1 MTTQKVKAALK
12 NFGLPRLIIAGFLLL
27 LLIMAPFVGA
37 DLPTQISN
45 IINRFS
51 WNGILVLA
59 MVPMVHSGCGLN
71 FGLPLGI
78 ISGLLGATLSIEF
91 GFTGPLSFLAA
102 ILIATPFA
110 LILGTLY
117 GWLLNKIK
125 GGEMMIAT
133 YVGFSSVSFMC
144 MMWLILPYHSP
155 NMVWGLSGK
164 GLRTTISLEGYY
176 IGALANFLQI
186 NIGSISI
193 PTGTLLF
200 FALLAFCIWAFL
212 HTKTGTAMTAVGSN
226 PAFAKA
232 AGINV
237 DKIRMLSVIM
247 STWLAAIGI
256 LVYEQ
261 GFGFIQLYMAPFY
274 MALPAVSAILI
285 GGASVNKATIMN
297 VIVGTILFQGIVT
310 MTPTVMNN
318 MIHMDM
324 SEVIRIIASTDI
336 RLLVQKFSVPLM
348 FIIICAICIPLSGLS
363 ANMLINEIV
372 TRIGRN
378 AFLILSLLIP
388 IMAGMGLNFGMTLGA
403 MAAEIALIFVSDWQI
418 VGIPGMVLAAIVS
431 VPISVLLGIFCGKI
445 LNEAKGREMITSYI
459 MSFFVNGIY
468 QLVVLYLMGSIIPIK
483 HGAIKL
489 PRGYGIRNT
498 VSLLSMRQKLDN
510 LLAINV
516 AGVKIPVLTFIIIAL
531 LCLFIVWFSKTKL
544 GQDMRAVGQ
553 DMGVARDAGINVE
566 RTRIISIVMS
576 TVLAGFGMI
585 IYLQNMGNIA
595 TYSAH
600 SQIGMFCIAA
610 LLVGGASV
618 DRASIGNVFLGVIL
632 FHTMFIVAPKAGAA
646 ITGDSMIG
654 EYFRVFVSYAV
665 ITIALVMYETNKRRA
680 KSAAGQQ
687 LQAAQDAEEAAGK
700 EKA

>member
-1 MTTQKVKAALK
+1 MEENTAMKDRFITALK
-12 NFGLPRLIIAGFLLL
+12 NFGLPRLIITGFLVLL
-27 LLIMAPFVGA
+27 LVMAPFVGA

-91 GFTGPLSFLAA
+91 GFTGRLSFLMA

-110 LILGTLY
+110 LVFGTIY

-133 YVGFSSVSFMC
+133 YVGFSSVSMMC
-144 MMWLILPYHSP
+144 MMWLLLPYHSP

-176 IGALANFLQI
+176 DKALAGIAQI
-186 NIGSISI
+186 NIGRISI

-200 FALLAFCIWAFL
+200 FALLAFGIWAFL

-237 DKIRMLSVIM
+237 DKIRMLSVVM

-285 GGASVNKATIMN
+285 GGATVNKATIMN

-318 MIHMDM
+318 MI
-324 SEVIRIIASTDI
+324 
-336 RLLVQKFSVPLM
+336 
-348 FIIICAICIPLSGLS
+348 
-363 ANMLINEIV
+363 
-372 TRIGRN
+372 
-378 AFLILSLLIP
+378 
-388 IMAGMGLNFGMTLGA
+388 
-403 MAAEIALIFVSDWQI
+403 
-418 VGIPGMVLAAIVS
+418 
-431 VPISVLLGIFCGKI
+431 
-445 LNEAKGREMITSYI
+445 
-459 MSFFVNGIY
+459 
-468 QLVVLYLMGSIIPIK
+468 
-483 HGAIKL
+483 
-489 PRGYGIRNT
+489 
-498 VSLLSMRQKLDN
+498 
-510 LLAINV
+510 
-516 AGVKIPVLTFIIIAL
+516 
-531 LCLFIVWFSKTKL
+531 
-544 GQDMRAVGQ
+544 
-553 DMGVARDAGINVE
+553 
-566 RTRIISIVMS
+566 
-576 TVLAGFGMI
+576 
-585 IYLQNMGNIA
+585 
-595 TYSAH
+595 
-600 SQIGMFCIAA
+600 
-610 LLVGGASV
+610 
-618 DRASIGNVFLGVIL
+618 
-632 FHTMFIVAPKAGAA
+632 
-646 ITGDSMIG
+646 
-654 EYFRVFVSYAV
+654 
-665 ITIALVMYETNKRRA
+665 
-680 KSAAGQQ
+680 
-687 LQAAQDAEEAAGK
+687 
-700 EKA
+700 